1 MAAVPGELESSLEA
15 AASEKV
21 TLAGDGAVV
30 VQEFK
35 RDVSTANA
43 EDAIVSSEDAT
54 PIVEAAALDRS
65 DGPTSPGAEAPPV
78 APAALPMGPEVRSA
92 SGEII
97 VRPSKTK
104 IKHSPA
110 AEVRLAHLRE
120 ESAARAFVRPSQSLT
135 PPGSARALDEPP
147 PLLDSAPP
155 EPTARATTQLV
166 RATAVEAA
174 VASSAEE
181 EAAAPT
187 SHRRG
192 ALIAG
197 AVSMVVLG
205 AGILWLAARHP
216 EPAADTPAQAAA
228 RPPAPAAPTPAPAPV
243 AKPAPAKAVPAPLD
257 EAEERNADPKLA
269 RTRAL
274 EAAPLLVA
282 CRTAYQ
288 DARMKDAEAACLA
301 ARDANPKSAEA
312 NGFLAHALLN
322 RGRRR
327 EALAAAELAV
337 KLNQKWA
344 DPYAVIG
351 TIHQDAGEIAD
362 ARRAY
367 QRYLELEPH
376 GSYANELRTIVD
388 RLGKL

>member
-1 MAAVPGELESSLEA
+1 
-15 AASEKV
+15 
-21 TLAGDGAVV
+21 
-30 VQEFK
+30 
-35 RDVSTANA
+35 
-43 EDAIVSSEDAT
+43 
-54 PIVEAAALDRS
+54 
-65 DGPTSPGAEAPPV
+65 
-78 APAALPMGPEVRSA
+78 
-92 SGEII
+92 
-97 VRPSKTK
+97 
-104 IKHSPA
+104 
-110 AEVRLAHLRE
+110 
-120 ESAARAFVRPSQSLT
+120 LT

-147 PLLDSAPP
+147 PLLDGPPP
-155 EPTARATTQLV
+155 EPAPRPTTQLV

-174 VASSAEE
+174 VSAPAEE
-181 EAAAPT
+181 EPPAPT

-197 AVSMVVLG
+197 AVSMLVLG
-205 AGILWLAARHP
+205 AGILWLAARNH
-216 EPAADTPAQAAA
+216 EPAADTAATEAAA
-228 RPPAPAAPTPAPAPV
+228 QRPAPPPAPVVAPLPPAPV
-243 AKPAPAKAVPAPLD
+243 AKTPPAKPAVAALD

-274 EAAPLLVA
+274 EAGPLLA
-282 CRTAYQ
+282 GCRTAYQ

-376 GSYANELRTIVD
+376 GSYANELRTIVE

>member
-1 MAAVPGELESSLEA
+1 
-15 AASEKV
+15 
-21 TLAGDGAVV
+21 
-30 VQEFK
+30 
-35 RDVSTANA
+35 
-43 EDAIVSSEDAT
+43 
-54 PIVEAAALDRS
+54 
-65 DGPTSPGAEAPPV
+65 
-78 APAALPMGPEVRSA
+78 
-92 SGEII
+92 
-97 VRPSKTK
+97 
-104 IKHSPA
+104 
-110 AEVRLAHLRE
+110 
-120 ESAARAFVRPSQSLT
+120 
-135 PPGSARALDEPP
+135 
-147 PLLDSAPP
+147 
-155 EPTARATTQLV
+155 
-166 RATAVEAA
+166 
-174 VASSAEE
+174 
-181 EAAAPT
+181 
-187 SHRRG
+187 
-192 ALIAG
+192 
-197 AVSMVVLG
+197 MVVLG
-205 AGILWLAARHP
+205 AGILWLAARHH
-216 EPAADTPAQAAA
+216 EPAADTAAQAAA

>member
-1 MAAVPGELESSLEA
+1 LL
-15 AASEKV
+15 
-21 TLAGDGAVV
+21 
-30 VQEFK
+30 
-35 RDVSTANA
+35 
-43 EDAIVSSEDAT
+43 
-54 PIVEAAALDRS
+54 
-65 DGPTSPGAEAPPV
+65 DGP
-78 APAALPMGPEVRSA
+78 
-92 SGEII
+92 
-97 VRPSKTK
+97 
-104 IKHSPA
+104 
-110 AEVRLAHLRE
+110 
-120 ESAARAFVRPSQSLT
+120 
-135 PPGSARALDEPP
+135 
-147 PLLDSAPP
+147 PP
-155 EPTARATTQLV
+155 EPALRPTTQLV

-174 VASSAEE
+174 VSASPEE
-181 EAAAPT
+181 EAPAPT

-197 AVSMVVLG
+197 AVSMLVLG
-205 AGILWLAARHP
+205 AGILWLASRHH
-216 EPAADTPAQAAA
+216 ESAADTAAGEAAA
-228 RPPAPAAPTPAPAPV
+228 QRPAPPPTAPVVAPLAPAPAAKVPA
-243 AKPAPAKAVPAPLD
+243 AKPAAATLD

-269 RTRAL
+269 RTRTL
-274 EAAPLLVA
+274 EAGPLLA
-282 CRTAYQ
+282 GCRTAYQ

-376 GSYANELRTIVD
+376 GSYANELRAIVE